1 MHYCL
6 QEQINNAKPF
16 QSDLASLQLLSCW
29 TAAEVEQQDLVPSS
43 QETTVLLPGHFPI
56 LFSLE
61 SSQTVGTFYSYLLQF
76 NPRCLT
82 QYNFFHYTIFKHS
95 STRRWLCGQ
104 RLKSFV
110 LQWKVL
116 TLTQFKLRFAKT
128 VMAWNRPFCP
138 RYQRPQHLDSLK
150 VRMIHF
156 SLNVDTIITDEPDVR
171 ILPFLFLSHQHDVPI
186 C

>member
-6 QEQINNAKPF
+6 QEQVNNAKPL
-16 QSDLASLQLLSCW
+16 QSDLATFCSFCHVGQMLRWNSRIWFPVHRRQLCSYL
-29 TAAEVEQQDLVPSS
+29 D
-43 QETTVLLPGHFPI
+43 GHFPI
-56 LFSLE
+56 LFSLK

-82 QYNFFHYTIFKHS
+82 QYNFFHYTIFKYS

-110 LQWKVL
+110 LQWEVL

-128 VMAWNRPFCP
+128 VMAWNEPFCP
-138 RYQRPQHLDSLK
+138 RYQRPDSLK
-150 VRMIHF
+150 VRMSF
-156 SLNVDTIITDEPDVR
+156 T
-171 ILPFLFLSHQHDVPI
+171 FLRTSIP
-186 C
+186 